1 MKKVLVLLM
10 LSALFVSLAYASL
23 GFKIGIVTGTVSQG
37 EDEYRGAENVIKKYG
52 SDIVHV
58 IYPDNFMQEQ
68 ETTIARIVELAYDSS
83 VKAIVVC
90 QAVPGTVAAIR
101 KVKEFRPDIVFIAG
115 TPHEDPPIVERTAD
129 VSFNTD
135 DERRGITIIDL
146 AYKMGAKTFI
156 HYSFPRHLSMELI
169 ARRKDLMEKR
179 CKELGIQFV
188 SISAPDP
195 MGEQGITGSQQ
206 FILEDVPRQLA
217 KYGNDTAFFSTNCAM
232 QEPLITAILK
242 HGGIFPEQCCPSPTH
257 GYPGGLGIAIPEDKK
272 GDFNYILK
280 AINEKIVEGGGAGR
294 FATWPVPTNMLFV
307 EAGVEVA
314 IKLVKGEIKSSDM
327 DAIKAIFDEVAS
339 QKVKGVGTTFNR
351 FSDKGNFYL
360 VIADSVIFGV
370 TEF

>member
-1 MKKVLVLLM
+1 MKKVLDLLM

-188 SISAPDP
+188 SVSAPDP

-217 KYGNDTAFFSTNCAM
+217 KYGKNTAFFSTNCAM

-242 HGGIFPEQCCPSPTH
+242 HGGLFPEQCCPSPTH
-257 GYPGGLGIAIPEDKK
+257 GYPGALGIAIPEDKK
-272 GDFNYILK
+272 ETSTIY
-280 AINEKIVEGGGAGR
+280 
-294 FATWPVPTNMLFV
+294 
-307 EAGVEVA
+307 
-314 IKLVKGEIKSSDM
+314 
-327 DAIKAIFDEVAS
+327 
-339 QKVKGVGTTFNR
+339 
-351 FSDKGNFYL
+351 
-360 VIADSVIFGV
+360 
-370 TEF
+370 

>member
-1 MKKVLVLLM
+1 MWIKYYKGGVSKYEESFSLLM

-188 SISAPDP
+188 SVSAPDP

-217 KYGNDTAFFSTNCAM
+217 KYGKTQLSS
-232 QEPLITAILK
+232 QQIV
-242 HGGIFPEQCCPSPTH
+242 QCRSH
-257 GYPGGLGIAIPEDKK
+257 
-272 GDFNYILK
+272 
-280 AINEKIVEGGGAGR
+280 
-294 FATWPVPTNMLFV
+294 
-307 EAGVEVA
+307 
-314 IKLVKGEIKSSDM
+314 
-327 DAIKAIFDEVAS
+327 
-339 QKVKGVGTTFNR
+339 
-351 FSDKGNFYL
+351 
-360 VIADSVIFGV
+360 
-370 TEF
+370 